1 MKTALQGLFPDELR
15 DVCTG
20 AGFPAFRAKQLWQWL
35 QGRHALSWDA
45 MANLPRAL
53 RDALD
58 AGWTPAPV
66 RPLREAGDPGGTRK
80 WLLGLDDG
88 ESIETVLIPARDRKT
103 VCVSTQVGCKM
114 ACAFCASGKGGWV
127 RNLGAG
133 EIVAQVHHVAAL
145 SGGRPNNVVFMGMGE
160 PFDNYDAVL
169 RAVRLLN
176 HPDGLAIGARKIT
189 LSTSGLVPGIRRL
202 ATEGLQVEL
211 SVSLHA
217 PDPERRRRL
226 MPVEGRWPMDELLAA
241 CREYT
246 AATKRIV
253 TFEYTLVR
261 GFNDSAEDAAQLAA
275 RLRGFPCRVN
285 AIPLSPVAEFDGEA
299 PSRETCHAFLDALL
313 RHGIEGTLRESKGK
327 GVSAAC
333 GQLRRGAMREKTDPG
348 GPAHPSRP

>member
-35 QGRHALSWDA
+35 QCRHALSWDA
-45 MANLPRAL
+45 MSNLPRAF

-58 AGWTPAPV
+58 ADWTPSPI

-88 ESIETVLIPARDRKT
+88 ESLETVLIPARDRKT

-114 ACAFCASGKGGWV
+114 ACAFCASGKGGWI
-127 RNLGAG
+127 RNLSAG

-145 SGGRPNNVVFMGMGE
+145 SGGRPNNIVFMGMGE

-176 HPDGLAIGARKIT
+176 HLDGLAIGARKIT

-241 CREYT
+241 CRDYT

-261 GFNDSAEDAAQLAA
+261 GFNDSPDDAAQLAA

-299 PSRETCHAFLDALL
+299 PSREACHAFLDALL

-333 GQLRRGAMREKTDPG
+333 GQLRRGAMRGNPVPPTPPPG
-348 GPAHPSRP
+348 A

>member
-35 QGRHALSWDA
+35 QCRHALSWDG
-45 MANLPRAL
+45 MSNLPRAF

-58 AGWTPAPV
+58 ADWTPSPI

-88 ESIETVLIPARDRKT
+88 ESLETVLIPARDRKT

-114 ACAFCASGKGGWV
+114 ACAFCASGKGGWI
-127 RNLGAG
+127 RHLSAG

-241 CREYT
+241 CRDYT

-261 GFNDSAEDAAQLAA
+261 GFNDSPDDAAQLAA

-299 PSRETCHAFLDALL
+299 PSREACHAFLDALL

-333 GQLRRGAMREKTDPG
+333 GQLRRGAMRGNPVPPTPPPG
-348 GPAHPSRP
+348 A